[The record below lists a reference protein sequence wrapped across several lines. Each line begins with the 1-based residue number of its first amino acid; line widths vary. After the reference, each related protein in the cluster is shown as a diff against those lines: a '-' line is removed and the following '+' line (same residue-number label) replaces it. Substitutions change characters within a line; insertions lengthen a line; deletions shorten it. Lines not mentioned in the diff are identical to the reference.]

1 MQPAF
6 TNTSKVEALLRET
19 GFKVLIIFS
28 VLIALV
34 IIAAAPQNPIF
45 AWAFPISWFLLSII
59 GLSKKS
65 DASLCAKVWVILTVP
80 SALILV
86 LLNGI
91 FPATLVSLVTIF
103 PVMLTKGY
111 WRAISIF
118 VIASST
124 LLVPFSPIDYDTGIW
139 LRLSVTNM
147 FIGITVFLLASFLE
161 RALVD
166 SLDKSDALNEA
177 LEGERKAN
185 HAQSVFLATMSHEI
199 RTPMNGIIGL
209 ADIILSSTITT
220 EEQRPKLERIKRA
233 GSTLNTILNDIL
245 DHTKLAA
252 GKLVIESV
260 PISLREIINETTLFF
275 QTLAT
280 NKDIK
285 LAAKVDKSVDF
296 SLMGDPT
303 RITQILNNLVSN
315 AIKFT
320 PKNGLVN
327 ISLKVIEDS
336 AAAQTLEFCVADTGI
351 GISDESLKDIFS
363 PFVQAN
369 RSTTREYGGTGLG
382 LQISKS
388 LLDNLGGEIW
398 LESKENIG
406 SQFYFRLCLEKSEQS
421 PINMYN
427 DEQREMPQFTG
438 KVLVVEDNEI
448 NQIVAYEI
456 LTSFGLDVALAN
468 DGKHGI
474 EVTKE
479 SCFDIIFMDLQM
491 PNVDGFEATKAIRL
505 RDKVTPIIAL
515 SASVLQEDVAHA
527 RRVGM
532 NAHIGKPIDRKE
544 LITVLQRFIK
554 T

>member
-1 MQPAF
+1 MEPTF
-6 TNTSKVEALLRET
+6 TNTNKIETLLRET
-19 GFKVLIIFS
+19 GFKVLIVFCI
-28 VLIALV
+28 LISLV
-34 IIAAAPQNPIF
+34 IIAAAPQNPMF

-59 GLSKKS
+59 GLYKKS
-65 DASLCAKVWVILTVP
+65 YGSICAKVWAIITVP
-80 SALILV
+80 STLVLV

-111 WRAISIF
+111 WRTISIF

-124 LLVPFSPIDYDTGIW
+124 LLVPLSPVDYDPGIW
-139 LRLSVTNM
+139 LRLSVTNV
-147 FIGITVFLLASFLE
+147 FIGVTVFLLASFLE
-161 RALVD
+161 KALVD
-166 SLDKSDALNEA
+166 SLDKSDALVQA
-177 LEGERKAN
+177 LKGERKAN

-209 ADIILSSTITT
+209 ADIILASPIT

-233 GSTLNTILNDIL
+233 GANLNRILNDIL

-260 PISLREIINETTLFF
+260 PISIGEIINETTLFF
-275 QTLAT
+275 QTSASNKNIQLLAT
-280 NKDIK
+280 
-285 LAAKVDKSVDF
+285 VDKSVEMA
-296 SLMGDPT
+296 LMGDPT

-320 PKNGLVN
+320 PKNGEIN
-327 ISLKVIEDS
+327 ISLKVTENS
-336 AAAQTLEFCVADTGI
+336 ATAQTLEFCVADTGI

-363 PFVQAN
+363 PFVQAS

-398 LESKENIG
+398 VESKEKIG
-406 SQFYFRLCLEKSEQS
+406 SKFFFRLRLDKSEQS
-421 PINMYN
+421 PINMH
-427 DEQREMPQFTG
+427 DEAQSELPHFTG

-448 NQIVAYEI
+448 NQIVACEI
-456 LTSFGLDVALAN
+456 LTTYGLDVELAD
-468 DGKHGI
+468 DGMQAI
-474 EVTKE
+474 EVSKNA
-479 SCFDIIFMDLQM
+479 SFDIIFMDLQM
-491 PNVDGFEATKAIRL
+491 PNVDGFEAAKTIRL
-505 RDKVTPIIAL
+505 RDKKTPIIAL
-515 SASVLQEDVAHA
+515 SASVMKDDVEQAS
-527 RRVGM
+527 RVGM

-544 LITVLQRFIK
+544 LIKVLQRFIK

>member
-1 MQPAF
+1 LEPEV
-6 TNTSKVEALLRET
+6 TNTNKVESLLRET
-19 GFKVLIIFS
+19 GFKVLIVFCI
-28 VLIALV
+28 LISLV
-34 IIAAAPQNPIF
+34 IIAAAPQNPFF

-59 GLSKKS
+59 GLYEKS
-65 DASLCAKVWVILTVP
+65 YGSVCAKVWAIITVP
-80 SALILV
+80 STLVLV

-111 WRAISIF
+111 WRTVSIF

-124 LLVPFSPIDYDTGIW
+124 LLVPLSPIDYDPGIW
-139 LRLSVTNM
+139 LRLSVTNV
-147 FIGITVFLLASFLE
+147 FIGVTVFLLASFLE
-161 RALVD
+161 KALVD
-166 SLDKSDALNEA
+166 SLDKSDALVQA
-177 LEGERKAN
+177 LKGERKAN

-209 ADIILSSTITT
+209 ADIILASTIT

-233 GSTLNTILNDIL
+233 GANLNRILNDIL

-260 PISLREIINETTLFF
+260 PISLGEIINETTLFF
-275 QTLAT
+275 QTSAS
-280 NKDIK
+280 NKDIQ
-285 LAAKVDKSVDF
+285 LIATVDKSVEIA
-296 SLMGDPT
+296 LMGDPT

-320 PKNGLVN
+320 PKNGLIN
-327 ISLKVIEDS
+327 ISLKVKENS
-336 AAAQTLEFCVADTGI
+336 ATAQTVEFCVADTGI
-351 GISDESLKDIFS
+351 GISEQSLKDIFS
-363 PFVQAN
+363 PFVQAS
-369 RSTTREYGGTGLG
+369 RTTTREYGGTGLG

-398 LESKENIG
+398 VESKEKTG
-406 SQFYFRLCLEKSEQS
+406 SKFYFRLRLDKTGQS
-421 PINMYN
+421 PINTHI
-427 DEQREMPQFTG
+427 EPQSATPQFTG

-448 NQIVAYEI
+448 NQIVVCEI
-456 LTSFGLDVALAN
+456 LISYGLIVELAD
-468 DGKHGI
+468 DGMQAI
-474 EVTKE
+474 EVTKHA
-479 SCFDIIFMDLQM
+479 SFDIIFMDLQM
-491 PNVDGFEATKAIRL
+491 PNVDGFEAAKRIRL

-515 SASVLQEDVAHA
+515 SASVMKDDVEQAT
-527 RRVGM
+527 RVGM

-544 LITVLQRFIK
+544 LIQVLQRFIK